1 MPDAGGRLALHLDG
15 HRIAQHFRRQCR
27 NRRRHRRTEKERL
40 TPRRQ
45 IRQDAADLGK
55 EAHVEHAIGLVENEI
70 LEMAHPRITRPHV
83 IQQPSWRGDD
93 HVDAA
98 LERVFL
104 RAHAHAAEDRRA
116 RDRGVDRQ
124 RVEIFENLRRELAGR
139 RKDERAGRTPRLVD
153 QPVQD
158 RQQERRR
165 LATAGLR
172 RGNHV
177 LALQRRRNCFSL
189 NRGGPD
195 ETEFLDALEK
205 RRMKPEMVE
214 WHGSLCHG
222 GSGLMA
228 QGSGK
233 TFDHLLQ
240 NLALSPESL

>member
-1 MPDAGGRLALHLDG
+1 MSACG
-15 HRIAQHFRRQCR
+15 
-27 NRRRHRRTEKERL
+27 
-40 TPRRQ
+40 
-45 IRQDAADLGK
+45 
-55 EAHVEHAIGLVENEI
+55 IGLVENEI

-116 RDRGVDRQ
+116 RDRGVDGQ

-139 RKDERAGRTPRLVD
+139 RKDERASRTPRLVD

-205 RRMKPEMVE
+205 RGMKPEMVE
-214 WHGSLCHG
+214 WHGSLCHYPGLGLRLRAQSLEPPSARNVPPSPGDAERRYDAPFGSDDIRG
-222 GSGLMA
+222 G
-228 QGSGK
+228 K
-233 TFDHLLQ
+233 WIETT
-240 NLALSPESL
+240 